1 MLRDMKRLVQIKT
14 RSKTLS
20 TKQRAEILSNP
31 HTMYCDRKNNTC
43 YWSSNDNPDLII
55 KNILK

>member
-1 MLRDMKRLVQIKT
+1 MQRLVHIKT

-31 HTMYCDRKNNTC
+31 HTVYCDRKNNTC
-43 YWSSNDNPDLII
+43 YWSSNDNPGLII

>member
-1 MLRDMKRLVQIKT
+1 MKRLVQIKT

-20 TKQRAEILSNP
+20 AKQRAEILSNP
-31 HTMYCDRKNNTC
+31 HTLYCDRKNNTC
-43 YWSSNDNPDLII
+43 YWSSNDNPGLII